1 MPKQGYRGGFNIIPH
16 THSMRDLWYFFV
28 SRRNGWI
35 VLDVEDDANWDEIE
49 ELTLFSYQHFELKR
63 MSKELAGHDTLLIIE
78 VQFGDRNAAF
88 ACDRIK
94 QVNIVILD
102 IDSGISQLIHV
113 SIGNASNR
121 RF

>member
-1 MPKQGYRGGFNIIPH
+1 VIWGGLILSPTH
-16 THSMRDLWYFFV
+16 TACTIYGIFSFHA
-28 SRRNGWI
+28 RNGWI
-35 VLDVEDDANWDEIE
+35 VLDVEDDANWDEIK

-63 MSKELAGHDTLLIIE
+63 ILKELDGHDMSLIIIE

-113 SIGNASNR
+113 SIGNAPNR

>member
-1 MPKQGYRGGFNIIPH
+1 
-16 THSMRDLWYFFV
+16 MRDLWYFFV

-35 VLDVEDDANWDEIE
+35 VLDVEDDANWDEIK

-63 MSKELAGHDTLLIIE
+63 ILKELAGHDTLLIIE

-102 IDSGISQLIHV
+102 IDSGISQLIHM
-113 SIGNASNR
+113 SIGNAPNR